1 MARRAGGET
10 EPLDGLDVAIVEDD
24 AGVRIAYGDL
34 ISSYG
39 LGTRLY
45 SSAEDFLESE
55 DGVLCRCLILDQR
68 LPGLMGTELQ
78 SILREIAPALPII
91 FVTSQNDQAT
101 MKKTIASGARYFLVK
116 PVEERELMQSVFSVI
131 GALHLFPES

>member
-1 MARRAGGET
+1 MTGRAGRDIVS
-10 EPLDGLDVAIVEDD
+10 LDGLDVAIVEDD

-39 LGTRLY
+39 LETSLFA
-45 SSAEDFLESE
+45 SAEEFLNSDESIH
-55 DGVLCRCLILDQR
+55 CKCLILDQR

-78 SILREIAPALPII
+78 SILLEKAPTMPII

-101 MKKTIASGARYFLVK
+101 MKRAIGNGARYFLVK
-116 PVEERELMQSVFSVI
+116 PIEERELMHSVFSVI
-131 GALHLFPES
+131 GALHLFPED